1 MSNYTKSTDFASKD
15 ALLSGNPAKV
25 IKGTEIDTEFN
36 SIATAMSTKADLSS
50 PTFIGTPAAP
60 TAAGGTNTTQIA
72 TTAFVQAEIAS
83 DLTTERS
90 ASATL
95 TNKTIN
101 LANNT
106 LTGTT
111 AEFNTALSDGNFATI
126 AGTETL
132 TNKTLTSPTINSPT
146 LTTPAVDV
154 INEATSGAGVTV
166 DGVLIKDSAISGQY
180 TPLFRDTVK
189 NYTSPGTDTTIDFTS
204 IPSWVRRIN
213 ILFYRLSHDSNG
225 GGSRMTI
232 RIGDATSFEITG
244 YESACGND
252 AGDTARTDGFVLT
265 DTDASGDS
273 LSGIMTLSNVSGN
286 LWVSSFSGRA
296 GPDRAI
302 FGGGSKTL
310 TGTLTRVRITTES
323 GTPRFDAGSV
333 NIMYE

>member
-36 SIATAMSTKADLSS
+36 SIATAVSTKADLSS

-146 LTTPAVDV
+146 LTTPAVNV

-180 TPLFRDTVK
+180 TPLFRDTEK
-189 NYTSPGTDTTIDFTS
+189 ASTSGTTVEFTG
-204 IPSWVRRIN
+204 IPSWAKRIT
-213 ILFYRLSHDSNG
+213 ILLYDVSST
-225 GGSRMTI
+225 GGSLFITQL
-232 RIGDATSFEITG
+232 GTASGWETTG
-244 YESACGND
+244 YVSVSGND
-252 AGDTARTDGFVLT
+252 AGEDNSTAGFVIRNT
-265 DTDASGDS
+265 SGGSDSISGSIVITNISGNKWIGTHDANNGTNSANSGS
-273 LSGIMTLSNVSGN
+273 GRKELSG
-286 LWVSSFSGRA
+286 A
-296 GPDRAI
+296 
-302 FGGGSKTL
+302 L
-310 TGTLTRVRITTES
+310 TQVRLTTIS
-323 GTPRFDAGSV
+323 GTPTFDAGSV